1 MNETDASEEDE
12 DAREYIKYLIRAA
25 WKKMNK
31 DQVVSSTFSQI
42 YIEIAMMAQCMT

>member
-1 MNETDASEEDE
+1 MNETDASEE

-42 YIEIAMMAQCMT
+42 YIEIAMMAQCMS